1 MDNSSIEK
9 MAAAA
14 WDDKYALGIPVIDE
28 QHKKLVGLCE
38 QFRIELR
45 RQQESGSSGW
55 QQALSSVLRETTQ
68 YTQFHFDAEEKILQ
82 AVGYKDLEHHKQC
95 HREFVGKLTQMLT
108 TFQGATLHS
117 ALEFLAYLKEWII
130 THIAYEDRNYVP
142 YVMDYYRRSKA
153 VGG

>member
-1 MDNSSIEK
+1 MEEKSIEK
-9 MAAAA
+9 MAMAA
-14 WDDKYALGIPVIDE
+14 WDDKYYLGIPIIDE

-45 RQQESGSSGW
+45 RQQSSDGSGW
-55 QQALSSVLRETTQ
+55 QQALSSVLRETVQ
-68 YTQFHFDAEEKILQ
+68 YTKFHFDAEEKILQ
-82 AVGYKDLEHHKQC
+82 TVGYKELEHHKQC
-95 HREFVGKLTQMLT
+95 HQEFVGKITQMLV

-142 YVMDYYRRSKA
+142 YVMEYYRKSKLPE
-153 VGG
+153 G